1 MIDSLCIAMC
11 EDLLPILSMG
21 DVDIC
26 KDPLCINSAFCAA
39 ICGGALC
46 VEAMQDS
53 LRSEICDDPHRIEET
68 EVSDCIDICEVLLCI
83 EPFRIV
89 DW

>member
-1 MIDSLCIAMC
+1 MIDSLSIAMC
-11 EDLLPILSMG
+11 KDLIPILSMG

-26 KDPLCINSAFCAA
+26 KDPLCINSDFCVA

-46 VEAMQDS
+46 VEAMEDS

-68 EVSDCIDICEVLLCI
+68 EVSDCNDICEVPLCI
-83 EPFRIV
+83 EPF
-89 DW
+89 